1 MSAEVLTGLRRWS
14 AGSATDA
21 AAVELLA
28 LVARGRLL
36 QGSAPWVRPCGR
48 LGWFW
53 LDPEP
58 LVQLQARLVG
68 ADRHLVALVVALL
81 TNGRTRRAPRPSG
94 VEVAA

>member
-21 AAVELLA
+21 AVELLA

-36 QGSAPWVRPCGR
+36 RVSMPWVRPCGR

-58 LVQLQARLVG
+58 LVQLQARLAGV
-68 ADRHLVALVVALL
+68 DRHLVALVVALL
-81 TNGRTRRAPRPSG
+81 TNGRTKRTSRASLG
-94 VEVAA
+94 VAA

>member
-36 QGSAPWVRPCGR
+36 RSSAPWVRPCGR

-58 LVQLQARLVG
+58 LVQLQGRLVG
-68 ADRHLVALVVALL
+68 VDRHLVALVVALL
-81 TNGRTRRAPRPSG
+81 TNGRAKRSAQVQG
-94 VEVAA
+94 QVAA

>member
-1 MSAEVLTGLRRWS
+1 MSAEVLTGLRRWAS
-14 AGSATDA
+14 GSATDA

-36 QGSAPWVRPCGR
+36 RSSAPWVRPCGR

-58 LVQLQARLVG
+58 LLQLQGRLAGV
-68 ADRHLVALVVALL
+68 DRHLVALVVALL
-81 TNGRTRRAPRPSG
+81 SSGNTGRTARPSVG
-94 VEVAA
+94 AAA

>member
-28 LVARGRLL
+28 LVARGRLVKE
-36 QGSAPWVRPCGR
+36 SAPWVRPCGR

-58 LVQLQARLVG
+58 LVQLQGRLAG

-81 TNGRTRRAPRPSG
+81 SNGRTKRPAPVQG
-94 VEVAA
+94 QVAA

>member
-28 LVARGRLL
+28 LVAGGRLL
-36 QGSAPWVRPCGR
+36 RVPAPWVRPCGR

-58 LVQLQARLVG
+58 LAQLQSRLAGV
-68 ADRHLVALVVALL
+68 DRHLVALVVALL
-81 TNGRTRRAPRPSG
+81 TNGRTKRAPRSSVG
-94 VEVAA
+94 VAA

>member
-1 MSAEVLTGLRRWS
+1 MTAEVLTGLRRWS

-36 QGSAPWVRPCGR
+36 RPSAPWVRPCGR

-58 LVQLQARLVG
+58 LVQLQGRLVG
-68 ADRHLVALVVALL
+68 SDRHLLALVVALL
-81 TNGRTRRAPRPSG
+81 GNARTTRPARLQG
-94 VEVAA
+94 QVAA